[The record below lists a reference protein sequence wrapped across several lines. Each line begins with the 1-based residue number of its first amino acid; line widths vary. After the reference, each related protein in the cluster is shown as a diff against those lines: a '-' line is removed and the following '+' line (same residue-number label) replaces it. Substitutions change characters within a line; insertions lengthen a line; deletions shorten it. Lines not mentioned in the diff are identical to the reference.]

1 MARIFMAMNGKRINT
16 LDDLRTNF
24 NGKQMLDFY
33 RAGRLQK
40 WLEELGEND
49 LLETLRDFQEE
60 NYDDETLLSML
71 MAAFELDEKTIAA
84 ITETVKAATKANS
97 ETEENSVEPE
107 EPEIQEQ
114 SSIYT
119 ETELKFIELKNRVYA
134 TIKKAVNNAVCLTAE
149 QRSVEPLWR
158 KSFDELY
165 GKNSFEIGVEKYFTT
180 DGFKKQNA
188 DQEDCLKIPPTFA
201 RRDFSTPLGVLE
213 AVLLCEFKE
222 CVEDH
227 YSEPAKLH
235 VRYMELLDK

>member
-71 MAAFELDEKTIAA
+71 MAAFELDEKTIAKV
-84 ITETVKAATKANS
+84 TETVKAETKANS
-97 ETEENSVEPE
+97 EMEEHPIAPE
-107 EPEIQEQ
+107 EPEIQEP
-114 SSIYT
+114 SPVYT
-119 ETELKFIELKNRVYA
+119 ETELKFIEIKNKVHA
-134 TIKKAVNNAVCLTAE
+134 EIKELIKDSVRLTAE
-149 QRSVEPLWR
+149 QRTIEPQWT
-158 KSFDELY
+158 KSFQDLY
-165 GKNSFEIGVEKYFTT
+165 GISFFDLRDRDIIDGHMKNVGTERCL
-180 DGFKKQNA
+180 
-188 DQEDCLKIPPTFA
+188 DCLNSLMYDK
-201 RRDFSTPLGVLE
+201 RDDNTPLGVLE
-213 AVLLCEFKE
+213 AVLLCKLKD
-222 CVEDH
+222 CVEDS
-227 YSEPAKLH
+227 YSAPAKLH